1 MTHGIGNILSRQLLQ
16 YFGSAETVFHEK
28 RQLLEKVPGIGQ
40 GLSSEIK
47 KSEALKRAEQEL
59 SFIEKNNISV
69 FFFGEESYPARLKEC
84 PDAPLLFYFKGNANL
99 NANKIISIVGTR
111 QATPYGRES
120 TQQLISDLAESYPEL
135 LIISGLAYGIDICA
149 HRCALQ
155 ENLPTVGILA
165 HGLDRIYP
173 SAHRNT
179 AIEMLKNGG
188 LLSDFPSM
196 TDPDRPNFLKRNRLI
211 AGLADATIV
220 IESAAKGGSLVT
232 ADIAFSYGRD
242 VFTFPGR
249 TTDIHSKGC
258 NELIRQNKAG
268 LITSAEELVS
278 ALCWDKQYKRE
289 QQTELCFTTTDTGTD
304 GSPVMQLL
312 AHQEAMSINEM
323 AQALQIPVNELS
335 VKLFEL
341 EMEGKIELL
350 PGNRC
355 KKAIR

>member
-1 MTHGIGNILSRQLLQ
+1 
-16 YFGSAETVFHEK
+16 
-28 RQLLEKVPGIGQ
+28 
-40 GLSSEIK
+40 
-47 KSEALKRAEQEL
+47 
-59 SFIEKNNISV
+59 
-69 FFFGEESYPARLKEC
+69 
-84 PDAPLLFYFKGNANL
+84 
-99 NANKIISIVGTR
+99 
-111 QATPYGRES
+111 
-120 TQQLISDLAESYPEL
+120 
-135 LIISGLAYGIDICA
+135 
-149 HRCALQ
+149 
-155 ENLPTVGILA
+155 
-165 HGLDRIYP
+165 
-173 SAHRNT
+173 
-179 AIEMLKNGG
+179 MLKNGG

-304 GSPVMQLL
+304 ESPVMQLL